1 MPGED
6 AITSGVAG
14 AAVPA
19 PSVGELLTVAADV
32 AAMVE
37 GRTAYVTVSTHTGM
51 VAVHVDAPGDAE
63 HLARLLGLGEVDY
76 HDATGPDRAGCVVW
90 AGGRWPG
97 VEFRVFCTSAALARP
112 VRAFPQ
118 RAAAFDEPVPFLLG
132 KNVRNPRKQVAA

>member
-6 AITSGVAG
+6 AIAQGVTG

-19 PSVGELLTVAADV
+19 PSVAELLTVAADV

-37 GRTAYVTVSTHTGM
+37 GRTAYVTVSTHTSS
-51 VAVHVDAPGDAE
+51 VSVHVDAPGDAE
-63 HLARLLGLGEVDY
+63 HLARLLGLGHVDY
-76 HDATGPDRAGCVVW
+76 HDASDPDRPGCVVW
-90 AGGRWPG
+90 TGGRWPG
-97 VEFRVFCTSAALARP
+97 VEFSVLCTSDAMARP
-112 VRAFPQ
+112 VRAFPE